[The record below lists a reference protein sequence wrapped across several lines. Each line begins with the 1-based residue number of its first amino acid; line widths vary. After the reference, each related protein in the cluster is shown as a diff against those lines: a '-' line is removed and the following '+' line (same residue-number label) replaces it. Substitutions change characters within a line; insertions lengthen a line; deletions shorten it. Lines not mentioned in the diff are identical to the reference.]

1 MVTNMN
7 TSENTKL
14 TPKDPEQKT
23 NDKAADVKDTKKDTS
38 KNTASQAD
46 NKKLE
51 EAKAKKTDDTDDTE
65 DTEEEV
71 NADELFK
78 HRESIALTPENAW
91 FSASVGGLISL
102 KIINAEGKEE
112 FFERV
117 VIRRSFPV
125 TAPDEFLSVRE
136 PDSRKN
142 GRGAEIGMI
151 RNIHIFDT
159 DTVALLNAEL
169 ELRYFTPEIKKILS
183 AKEKFGYCYWEADTT
198 AGVISFVLNNPY
210 SNIRILE
217 DKRIFISDMDG
228 NCFIIPDPKKLDR
241 QSYKYIEI
249 YI

>member
-1 MVTNMN
+1 MVTIMN

-14 TPKDPEQKT
+14 TPQDPKT
-23 NDKAADVKDTKKDTS
+23 EKAADAKDVKKEKNDKKDVVQTE
-38 KNTASQAD
+38 
-46 NKKLE
+46 NKKAE
-51 EAKAKKTDDTDDTE
+51 DVKKAENPSDDAE
-65 DTEEEV
+65 DEEV
-71 NADELFK
+71 DANELFK
-78 HRESIALTPENAW
+78 HRESIDLTPDNAW
-91 FSASVGGLISL
+91 FSPSTGGLISL
-102 KIINAEGKEE
+102 KIINAEGVEE
-112 FFERV
+112 NFER

-151 RNIHIFDT
+151 RNIHIFDEA
-159 DTVALLNAEL
+159 TVDLLNAEL

>member
-14 TPKDPEQKT
+14 TSQNPKTE
-23 NDKAADVKDTKKDTS
+23 KAADTKHVEKE
-38 KNTASQAD
+38 NTDKKASVQTE
-46 NKKLE
+46 NKK
-51 EAKAKKTDDTDDTE
+51 AVDTE
-65 DTEEEV
+65 KIENTSDNGEEEEV

-78 HRESIALTPENAW
+78 HRESIALTPDNAW
-91 FSASVGGLISL
+91 FSPSTGGLISL
-102 KIINAEGKEE
+102 KIINADGVEE
-112 FFERV
+112 NFERV

-151 RNIHIFDT
+151 RNIHIFDKT
-159 DTVALLNAEL
+159 TVDLLNAEL